1 MSTNAPNHSH
11 AHNPEESLKAAIE
24 TLKEAGHKN
33 TRIRKALLEVL
44 LKEHG
49 PFSAEDLQ
57 QKVNVE
63 CDLATVYRNL
73 TLLESLRLVGPCDF
87 GDGTTRYEWVGE
99 DHEHH
104 HHIICRNCHKVEQ
117 LEYCVVKDLEK
128 LVQKRGYRDVSH
140 RLEFYGQCDD
150 CADRAS

>member
-1 MSTNAPNHSH
+1 MSTDASNHSH
-11 AHNPEESLKAAIE
+11 AHNPEESLKEAIE

-73 TLLESLRLVGPCDF
+73 SLLESLRLVGPCDF

-150 CADRAS
+150 CADHAS